1 MSLAGENLVLQAKT
15 AILEEQVRKF
25 RAFQAEGQWREAL
38 QQFHATLQCAGDVLR
53 DSLNILEQ
61 VARKGEKPPASES

>member
-1 MSLAGENLVLQAKT
+1 MSLTGENLVLQAKT

-25 RAFQAEGQWREAL
+25 HAFQAEGKWREAL

-61 VARKGEKPPASES
+61 VSRSKGTTPPAG